1 MHACVYVSMYVFVCV
16 CIHVH
21 IWVNVSIRVSIYG
34 ICEKDEDVLAFI
46 ERDKIA
52 KLENSATKNSPVP
65 DKVIITIKK

>member
-1 MHACVYVSMYVFVCV
+1 
-16 CIHVH
+16 
-21 IWVNVSIRVSIYG
+21 VSIYG